1 MLPPDSAAACGARTP
16 HTRRIKKAINA
27 TCLYRHIDV
36 NIEAVGKAC
45 FDQCPADPTGMTDCY
60 LKCYCE
66 PPTLA
71 PSSLPSSAVA
81 PCCKVR

>member
-1 MLPPDSAAACGARTP
+1 MLLLLTPRLAACGARAH

-27 TCLYRHIDV
+27 TCLYRHIDA

-45 FDQCPADPTGMTDCY
+45 FGQCPADPTGMTDCY

-66 PPTLA
+66 RASYPCSFLLA
-71 PSSLPSSAVA
+71 CPVQP
-81 PCCKVR
+81 